1 MLDIPVVMLNAV
13 GLATLA
19 FVPPRSDYLTG
30 GTVRL
35 NSGLIAG
42 ALGAPVPDALV
53 APRTSGSVGTGHLP
67 ARLRSVCPA
76 GRDRIAT
83 ATSATANGPP
93 DTCASRSRF
102 PSVVAVVVAVMSKD
116 CEVSCGPAAD
126 AGGVGLSEE

>member
-30 GTVRL
+30 RTGRL
-35 NSGLIAG
+35 SPGLLAG

-53 APRTSGSVGTGHLP
+53 APRTSGPVGTGHLP
-67 ARLRSVCPA
+67 ARLRSACRA

-83 ATSATANGPP
+83 ATSATANRPL
-93 DTCASRSRF
+93 DRYASRSRF
-102 PSVVAVVVAVMSKD
+102 PSVVAAVIAVLAKD

-126 AGGVGLSEE
+126 AGGVCLSEE